1 MNRTEVRWSRAH
13 DYFEGGLEAAGTR
26 VRPCPTVTLLS
37 LGRRGAFRVAGK
49 RRRKPWKQNRP
60 FFLDRGYEGARGL
73 LRVGRRQVGYL
84 RAHPR
89 NRGTRMVHTHA
100 GTQVTGH
107 DLPGSLSVRLPLVAL
122 LLDAVRRLPRSWPY
136 SATESDGTGQ
146 WGVKTETQENLEQGL
161 EMGLTPSQAVRPVEQ
176 VSVGYFGRY

>member
-1 MNRTEVRWSRAH
+1 MARAH
-13 DYFEGGLEAAGTR
+13 DYFEGGLEAAGKR
-26 VRPCPTVTLLS
+26 LRPCPGGYSPFPGSARRVPWWLGNGDGNRGNRTV
-37 LGRRGAFRVAGK
+37 
-49 RRRKPWKQNRP
+49 P

-89 NRGTRMVHTHA
+89 SRGTRMVHTHA

-122 LLDAVRRLPRSWPY
+122 LLDAVRRLPRSWPD

-146 WGVKTETQENLEQGL
+146 WGVQPRRRRTWSRL
-161 EMGLTPSQAVRPVEQ
+161 
-176 VSVGYFGRY
+176 